1 MGKNFLLNIS
11 EVKGLKYTPNNL
23 FFTNVPDKKST
34 KIFLS
39 YMTEVSMLCVIKKE
53 VICML
58 PGTQVSL
65 HYESDGQGVDACA
78 CEDLSAFSLIIK
90 HLAPSPA
97 DKNGTTPGKR

>member
-34 KIFLS
+34 KIWFQ
-39 YMTEVSMLCVIKKE
+39 TEVSMFCVLKE

-58 PGTQVSL
+58 PGTRASL
-65 HYESDGQGVDACA
+65 HYESGGQGVDACA

>member
-1 MGKNFLLNIS
+1 
-11 EVKGLKYTPNNL
+11 
-23 FFTNVPDKKST
+23 
-34 KIFLS
+34 
-39 YMTEVSMLCVIKKE
+39 MLCVLKE

-58 PGTQVSL
+58 PGTRASL
-65 HYESDGQGVDACA
+65 HYESGEQGVDACA

>member
-1 MGKNFLLNIS
+1 MGKNCLLNIS

-39 YMTEVSMLCVIKKE
+39 YMTEVSMLCVLNE

-58 PGTQVSL
+58 PGTRASL
-65 HYESDGQGVDACA
+65 HYESGGQGVDACA